1 MWVTQPVSSPHC
13 DQQRH
18 QNSSRRVTDAMTDR
32 GEIVAIAL
40 LTRSELRGVGDAL
53 RHVIRVEDGAEDF
66 ADLLVRI
73 DNAESGRSDTD
84 RH

>member
-1 MWVTQPVSSPHC
+1 
-13 DQQRH
+13 
-18 QNSSRRVTDAMTDR
+18 MTDR